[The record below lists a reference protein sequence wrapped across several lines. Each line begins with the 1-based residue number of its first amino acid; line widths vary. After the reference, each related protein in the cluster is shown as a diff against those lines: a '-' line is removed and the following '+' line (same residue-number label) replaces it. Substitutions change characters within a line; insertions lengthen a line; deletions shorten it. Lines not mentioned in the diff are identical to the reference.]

1 MLTQLNA
8 KLLEERQAREVAE
21 EKVIAAI
28 KQTMTEFSNEITKG
42 RREREDE
49 EERIADL
56 LEVTIGKLNQASQI

>member
-1 MLTQLNA
+1 M
-8 KLLEERQAREVAE
+8 AE